1 MSLFNELKRRNVFRV
16 AIAYLAGAWLLTEVS
31 GTLFPVFGIPDWG
44 VRFVVIVFA
53 LGFVPTLIISWVYE
67 LTPEGIKRE
76 TDVVRDTSI
85 THLTAKRLDV
95 FTIGLIVVALAFI
108 LADRLWFGP
117 GLVTQTTTPV
127 AAGTDSVQ
135 TVNLE
140 ESDFQYRHKS
150 IAVLP
155 FEDMSESRDQGWFA
169 DGLTEE
175 ILNTLVRT
183 PDLMVSSRTS
193 SFAYRGTQTPIP
205 QIARELGVAHVLEG
219 SVRRAGERIRVTA
232 QLIRAVDGFH
242 VWSENFDRSTEDVIS
257 IQEDLAINIA
267 KALKTT
273 MDPSALE
280 RMLQAG
286 TRSVDAYEHYLNG
299 LALTM
304 RIWETSDYNLVVDA
318 LDYFERA
325 WEADPGFAA
334 AYAQSASIWA
344 GQSSIAFK
352 EKGALRVTPQQAIVN
367 FREQMIA
374 AIENA
379 PDETQR
385 MLYEAELAVTELRGI
400 EAVRLLRLVLE
411 NLPNSFRATVLLA
424 RAAILA
430 LDTKAHVQAVE
441 NLLRLGDI
449 AAITM
454 YVVNVRR
461 LDPSER
467 YVASVLEQVKRFP
480 HSLAI
485 TFQAHRTLLWLGA
498 FEEAQKLYPDLVDE
512 QGNFRWYV
520 IASQACSLGDRVEA
534 EKLLRTVQEE
544 GGDEMIQWFILTLLG
559 DYEEAAQLL
568 KPFDSEEAPFILGA
582 LLLYEQFDPRPFP
595 ALMSVLEREGLDWP
609 PPRDIPFACPP
620 KDEEQLEG

>member
-1 MSLFNELKRRNVFRV
+1 MSLYHELKRRNVFRV
-16 AIAYLAGAWLLTEVS
+16 AIAYLALAWLLTEVS
-31 GTLFPVFGIPDWG
+31 GTLFPAFGIPDWG

-76 TDVVRDTSI
+76 ADIVRDASI

-108 LADRLWFGP
+108 LADRLWLSP
-117 GLVTQTTTPV
+117 RLAEQAVPSTTV
-127 AAGTDSVQ
+127 MTDSVQ
-135 TVNLE
+135 TAE
-140 ESDFQYRHKS
+140 PETTEPQYPAKS

-155 FEDMSESRDQGWFA
+155 FTDMSESQDQGWFA

-175 ILNTLVRT
+175 ILNALVRT

-193 SFAYRGTQTPIP
+193 SFAYRGAQTPIP
-205 QIARELGVAHVLEG
+205 RIASELGVAHVLEG
-219 SVRRAGERIRVTA
+219 SVRRTGDRIRVTS
-232 QLIRAVDGFH
+232 QLIRASDGFH

-273 MDPSALE
+273 MDPIELE
-280 RMLQAG
+280 KMLQAG
-286 TRSVDAYEHYLNG
+286 TRSVEAYEHYLNG
-299 LALTM
+299 LALNV

-334 AYAQSASIWA
+334 AHAQSARIWKA
-344 GQSSIAFK
+344 QSSIVFK
-352 EKGALRVTPQQAIVN
+352 AKGALRVTPQQAIVN

-385 MLYEAELAVTELRGI
+385 MLYEAELAITELRGA
-400 EAVRLLRLVLE
+400 EAVSLLRRVLE
-411 NLPNSFRATVLLA
+411 NLPNSYPATVSLGQ
-424 RAAILA
+424 AAKFA
-430 LDTKAHVQAVE
+430 MDTEAYVQAVE
-441 NLLRLGDI
+441 NLLRLGDQ

-461 LDPSER
+461 LTPPES

-480 HSLAI
+480 HTLAI
-485 TFQAHRTLLWLGA
+485 IAQAHRTLLWLGA
-498 FEEAQKLYPDLVDE
+498 FEEAQKLYPGLANE
-512 QGNFRWYV
+512 QERFSWYA
-520 IASQACSLGDRVEA
+520 IASQACSLGDRARV
-534 EKLLRTVQEE
+534 EKLLRTVQQE

-559 DYEEAAQLL
+559 DYEEAARVL
-568 KPFDSEEAPFILGA
+568 KPFDSEEVPFILGA
-582 LLLYEQFDPRPFP
+582 FLLYEQFDPMPFP

-609 PPRDIPFACPP
+609 PPRNIPFACPP
-620 KDEEQLEG
+620 KDEE

>member
-1 MSLFNELKRRNVFRV
+1 MSLFSELKRRNVFRV
-16 AIAYLAGAWLLTEVS
+16 AIAYLALAWLLTEVA
-31 GTLFPVFGIPDWG
+31 GTLFPVFGVPDWG
-44 VRFVVIVFA
+44 VRFLVIMFA
-53 LGFVPTLIISWVYE
+53 LGFVPALIISWVYE

-76 TDVVRDTSI
+76 EDVIREASV

-108 LADRLWFGP
+108 LADRLWFSP
-117 GLVTQTTTPV
+117 SLVTQTATPV
-127 AAGTDSVQ
+127 AAGTDSVH

-155 FEDMSESRDQGWFA
+155 FVDMSESRDQGWFA

-219 SVRRAGERIRVTA
+219 SVRRDGERIRVTA

-242 VWSENFDRSTEDVIS
+242 VWSETFDRSTEDVIS

-267 KALKTT
+267 RALKTT
-273 MDPSALE
+273 MDPGALE
-280 RMLQAG
+280 KMLQAG
-286 TRSVDAYEHYLNG
+286 TRSVEAYEHYLNG
-299 LALTM
+299 LALTL
-304 RIWETSDYNLVVDA
+304 RIWETSDHNLLVDA

-325 WEADPGFAA
+325 READPGFAA
-334 AYAQSASIWA
+334 AHAQSAEIW
-344 GQSSIAFK
+344 QSQSTIAFK
-352 EKGALRVTPQQAIVN
+352 EKGALGVTPQQAIVN

-379 PDETQR
+379 PDETQQ
-385 MLYEAELAVTELRGI
+385 MLYEAELAVTELRGK

-411 NLPNSFRATVLLA
+411 NLPNSFRATLLLS
-424 RAAILA
+424 RAARLA
-430 LDTKAHVQAVE
+430 LDTKAYVQAVE

-480 HSLAI
+480 HSLNMI
-485 TFQAHRTLLWLGA
+485 FQAHRTLLWLGA
-498 FEEAQKLYPDLVDE
+498 FEEAQKLYPDLANE
-512 QGNFRWYV
+512 QGNYSWYV

-534 EKLLRTVQEE
+534 EKLLRTVQQE

-559 DYEEAAQLL
+559 DYEEAAQVL
-568 KPFDSEEAPFILGA
+568 KPFDSEEAPFTLGA

-620 KDEEQLEG
+620 KDEEQIEG

>member
-1 MSLFNELKRRNVFRV
+1 MSLYNELKRRNVFRV
-16 AIAYLAGAWLLTEVS
+16 AIAYLALAWLLTEVS
-31 GTLFPVFGIPDWG
+31 GTLFPAFGIPDWG
-44 VRFVVIVFA
+44 MRFVVIVFA

-76 TDVVRDTSI
+76 TDVVRDASI

-108 LADRLWFGP
+108 LADRLWFSP
-117 GLVTQTTTPV
+117 RLVTQTATPV
-127 AAGTDSVQ
+127 AAGTDSVH

-155 FEDMSESRDQGWFA
+155 FVDMSESRDQGWFA

-242 VWSENFDRSTEDVIS
+242 VWSENFDRGTEDVIS
-257 IQEDLAINIA
+257 IQEDLAVNIA

-280 RMLQAG
+280 KMLQAG
-286 TRSVDAYEHYLNG
+286 TRSVKAYEQYLNG
-299 LALTM
+299 LALNV
-304 RIWETSDYNLVVDA
+304 RIWETSDYNLVADA

-334 AYAQSASIWA
+334 AHAQSARIW
-344 GQSSIAFK
+344 QSQSTIAFK

-385 MLYEAELAVTELRGI
+385 MLYQAELAITELRGA
-400 EAVRLLRLVLE
+400 EAVRLLRRVLE
-411 NLPNSFRATVLLA
+411 NLPNSYPATVSLG
-424 RAAILA
+424 RAATFA
-430 LDTKAHVQAVE
+430 MDKKAYVQAVE
-441 NLLRLGDI
+441 NLLRLGDQ
-449 AAITM
+449 AAITN

-461 LDPSER
+461 LTPSES
-467 YVASVLEQVKRFP
+467 YVASVLEQVNRFP
-480 HSLAI
+480 HTLAVI
-485 TFQAHRTLLWLGA
+485 FQAHRTLLWLGA
-498 FEEAQKLYPDLVDE
+498 FEEAQKLYPGLANE
-512 QGNFRWYV
+512 QEEFSWYA
-520 IASQACSLGDRVEA
+520 IASQACSLGDRARV
-534 EKLLRTVQEE
+534 EKLLRTVRQE
-544 GGDEMIQWFILTLLG
+544 GGGEMIQWFILTLLG
-559 DYEEAAQLL
+559 DYEEAARVL
-568 KPFDSEEAPFILGA
+568 KPLDSEEVPFMLGA

-609 PPRDIPFACPP
+609 PPRNIPFACPP
-620 KDEEQLEG
+620 KDEEQIEG